1 MKQNGQVPIWYPKKI
16 LYTAMSIMGLI
27 VSMSM
32 VVNSIRSARF
42 ITIMMKLAFI
52 DKFRDFIH

>member
-27 VSMSM
+27 VSIGM

-42 ITIMMKLAFI
+42 ITIMMKLEFI
-52 DKFRDFIH
+52 DNFMDFIH

>member
-1 MKQNGQVPIWYPKKI
+1 MKQNGQVPIWYPQKI

-27 VSMSM
+27 VSISM

-42 ITIMMKLAFI
+42 ITIMMKIEFI
-52 DKFRDFIH
+52 DNFRNFIH